1 MPVNSSI
8 YSIGHGQKTQEEFLA
23 ELKSFNIHFVVDVR
37 TTPYSKWA
45 TQFNQ
50 GTIESWL
57 QQNRI
62 RYIYLG
68 DYIGGRPKN
77 DFAMMKKAILI
88 IIRWLRN
95 SLSR

>member
-77 DFAMMKKAILI
+77 DFCYDEEG
-88 IIRWLRN
+88 
-95 SLSR
+95 